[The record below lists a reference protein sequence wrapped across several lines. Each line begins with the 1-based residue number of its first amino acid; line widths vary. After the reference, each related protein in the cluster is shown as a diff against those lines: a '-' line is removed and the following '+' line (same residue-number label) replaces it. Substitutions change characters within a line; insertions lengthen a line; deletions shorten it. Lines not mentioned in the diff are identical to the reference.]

1 MNKIFFKFFL
11 LLIMFT
17 SCNDYQKMLRNED
30 TAAKYKAAE
39 EYYENEES
47 EWLKGNPISG
57 T

>member
-39 EYYENEES
+39 E
-47 EWLKGNPISG
+47 
-57 T
+57 